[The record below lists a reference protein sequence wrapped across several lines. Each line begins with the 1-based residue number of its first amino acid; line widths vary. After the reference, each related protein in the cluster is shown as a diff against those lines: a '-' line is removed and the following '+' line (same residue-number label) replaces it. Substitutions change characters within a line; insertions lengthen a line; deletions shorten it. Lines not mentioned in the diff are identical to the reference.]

1 MAAATL
7 VKQYI
12 ASHPALTATEVVNNW
27 KSLGTFV
34 PHFIETKD
42 EYDKRTDKEP
52 RVETIDCNGE
62 KIYVSTHGWKGKV
75 IINNLISAIP
85 AEWNLKVEKVN

>member
-27 KSLGTFV
+27 KALGTFV
-34 PHFIETKD
+34 SHFIETQA
-42 EYDKRTDKEP
+42 EYELRRDIEP
-52 RVETIDCNGE
+52 RVEIIDCNGE
-62 KIYVSTHGWKGKV
+62 KIYVSTNGWGGKV